1 MKTKN
6 QINIM
11 IFRKTFFL
19 SMLIGFFPVVSA
31 NAQDVHF
38 SQFDET
44 QLQLNPADA
53 GVQHDVRIVTNYK
66 NQWQT
71 VGSPYKTFAISAD
84 ARLLRDKKHHLGL
97 GVDFFS
103 DKSGDA
109 NLKSN
114 QVNLSLAGVITINK
128 YSVLSAGLMSGF
140 AQRSITLD
148 GLEWGNQ
155 YDGNNY
161 NAVLPTGE
169 TATGQSFN
177 FVDLGAGME
186 YSYGN
191 SEMYISANDARKLNI
206 GVAIFHPHNPT
217 YTFYG
222 DKSQILHAKYVFHGS
237 GDFGV
242 KNTNLILKPS
252 YIVIL
257 QGGTKEIT
265 PGLMFQYVLQ
275 ESSKYTGNKQASAFS
290 IGGYYRM
297 KDAFIAV
304 AKFEYS
310 NYAIGL
316 SYDVNLSKLKTV
328 SKARGGFE
336 ISLRFIS
343 PAAFGKKTSGK
354 SKFI

>member
-1 MKTKN
+1 MKTIN
-6 QINIM
+6 QISNIVL
-11 IFRKTFFL
+11 RKAAFL
-19 SMLIGFFPVVSA
+19 ALLFSALLNFSVSA
-31 NAQDVHF
+31 QDIHF

-53 GVQHDVRIVTNYK
+53 GVQHEVRIITNYK
-66 NQWQT
+66 NQWQS
-71 VGSPYKTFAISAD
+71 VGSPYKTFAFSGET
-84 ARLLRDKKHHLGL
+84 RLLRDKKHHLGL
-97 GVDFFS
+97 GLDVFS

-114 QVNLSLAGVITINK
+114 QLNLSLSGIIKV
-128 YSVLSAGLMSGF
+128 SEFSFVSAGLMGGF

-155 YDGNNY
+155 YNGTNY
-161 NAVLPTGE
+161 EASLPTGE
-169 TATGQSFN
+169 VAEPVAFN
-177 FVDLGAGME
+177 FFDLGAGAE

-191 SEMYISANDARKLNI
+191 SEMYISANDSRRLNI
-206 GVAIFHPHNPT
+206 GFSIFHPHNPS

-222 DKSQILHAKYVFHGS
+222 DKTQNLHTKYVFHGDAS
-237 GDFGV
+237 VGV

-252 YIVIL
+252 YIVFI
-257 QGGTKEIT
+257 QGATKEVT
-265 PGLMFQYVLQ
+265 PGLIFQYVLQ
-275 ESSKYTGNKQASAFS
+275 EASKYTGNKKPAAFS
-290 IGGYYRM
+290 VGGYYRM

-316 SYDVNLSKLKTV
+316 SYDVNLSKLRTV
-328 SKARGGFE
+328 SKTRGGFE

-343 PAAFGKKTSGK
+343 PSAFGKRISGK